1 MTRIRPLLAF
11 ALLDPWGSRGRNLPD
26 PRALKLWARI
36 IDVVSGRHP
45 MTLRITFGLL
55 TAALGALAIAQPPE
69 GRDGPPAGRG
79 DTIRRA
85 LDTNGDHELDA
96 DEIKNATANLAK
108 ADTNGDGKLDHEEF
122 RPPLPPIPR
131 GEGGFRGPPPR
142 EGGFDGRPPRGE
154 GSEGAPPREGRPR
167 QEGGPSPER
176 FVERALAFD
185 ADGDGTLDRAELEK
199 FAGEVMQRMRA
210 GMAERGMGPG
220 GPRDGG
226 FRPGDGPR
234 RRPEGGEEGS
244 RPERPRRPE

>member
-1 MTRIRPLLAF
+1 
-11 ALLDPWGSRGRNLPD
+11 
-26 PRALKLWARI
+26 
-36 IDVVSGRHP
+36 
-45 MTLRITFGLL
+45 MTLRIPFGLL
-55 TAALGALAIAQPPE
+55 AIACGGFAIAQPPE
-69 GRDGPPAGRG
+69 GRDGPPPGRA
-79 DTIRRA
+79 DAIRQA

-96 DEIKNATANLAK
+96 DEIKSAAANLAK
-108 ADTNGDGKLDHEEF
+108 ADKNGDGKIDHEEF

-142 EGGFDGRPPRGE
+142 EGGAEGRPPRGE
-154 GSEGAPPREGRPR
+154 ASEAAPPREGRPFR
-167 QEGGPSPER
+167 DGALRGEGAARPEGGPSPER
-176 FVERALAFD
+176 FVERALSFD
-185 ADGDGTLDRAELEK
+185 TDGDGKLDRAELEK

-226 FRPGDGPR
+226 FRPAEGQR